1 MDRSTGYK
9 DELCVAAME
18 LYKATKDAKYL
29 NDAKANFEGNDVA
42 WALSWDDNHVM
53 CEVSE
58 SCLPWIRL
66 ATIYMNLWTVNHFGI
81 NCWPF
86 NTNIVGVNVINTREQ
101 TATFTV

>member
-1 MDRSTGYK
+1 
-9 DELCVAAME
+9 ME

-66 ATIYMNLWTVNHFGI
+66 ATIWICEPWIILVLIAGLLT
-81 NCWPF
+81 
-86 NTNIVGVNVINTREQ
+86 Q
-101 TATFTV
+101 TL

>member
-53 CEVSE
+53 CEVS
-58 SCLPWIRL
+58 
-66 ATIYMNLWTVNHFGI
+66 
-81 NCWPF
+81 
-86 NTNIVGVNVINTREQ
+86 
-101 TATFTV
+101 